1 MADAPTTAAPSVEAL
16 DALAERACRPPT
28 GISRAKQLRW
38 VAGELRTAL
47 ERGALAP
54 TAAGSLTLLFAPDT
68 LADYL
73 TAAERGLLR
82 RKPAARPDQASPAS
96 MRVREDCLRILGAL
110 GGITVTLP
118 DRNPPRVELRPMVA
132 ARPRSI
138 LLGHLEHSA
147 RPGRSESRSRI
158 LAIIGTVLDTGCRA
172 GELCALRTDDVDL
185 RHGTIRLTRLPQH
198 RNPRTT
204 PATMTVGLS
213 GPTRAA
219 MSHWLTV
226 RSRLVARDATEPLGP
241 GNETTEALWV
251 SIAPSGHPRPGL
263 PLHFRGL
270 ARAYARA
277 INDLNTEMAA
287 EPGWQPLPRRM
298 EQLRRAI
305 ELEPADPDGATLRR
319 TRTRTPATGAEATAP
334 DSQFGPMDDSVPQ
347 SVAAKRDR
355 SRRQVI

>member
-1 MADAPTTAAPSVEAL
+1 MADAPTTAAPCVEAL
-16 DALAERACRPPT
+16 DTLVERACEPPT
-28 GISRAKQLRW
+28 GRSRAKQLRW

-47 ERGALAP
+47 ERGAIAPMATGSLALLLAP
-54 TAAGSLTLLFAPDT
+54 ET

-73 TAAERGLLR
+73 TAAEHGLLR
-82 RKPAARPDQASPAS
+82 RKPAARPGQASPAS

-110 GGITVTLP
+110 AGITVILP
-118 DRNPPRVELRPMVA
+118 DRNPPPVELRPVVT

-147 RPGRSESRSRI
+147 RPDRSDSRSRI

-185 RHGTIRLTRLPQH
+185 HRGTIRLTRLPQH
-198 RNPRTT
+198 RNPHTT
-204 PATMTVGLS
+204 PATETVGLS
-213 GPTRAA
+213 RPTRAA
-219 MSHWLTV
+219 MRHWLTV
-226 RSRLVARDATEPLGP
+226 RSHLVARDTTQPLGP
-241 GNETTEALWV
+241 GNETTDALWV

-277 INDLNTEMAA
+277 IHDLNTEMAA
-287 EPGWQPLPRRM
+287 EPGWHPLPQRM

-305 ELEPADPDGATLRR
+305 ELEPAGPEGLTRPASPGRPCDPHRGRR
-319 TRTRTPATGAEATAP
+319 LPHHH
-334 DSQFGPMDDSVPQ
+334 
-347 SVAAKRDR
+347 
-355 SRRQVI
+355 RRLSPPRRP

>member
-1 MADAPTTAAPSVEAL
+1 MADAPTTAAPSAEAL
-16 DALAERACRPPT
+16 DALVERACEPPT
-28 GISRAKQLRW
+28 GRSRAKQLRW

-47 ERGALAP
+47 ERGAIVP
-54 TAAGSLTLLFAPDT
+54 TAAGSLALLFTPDT

-73 TAAERGLLR
+73 KAAEQGLLR
-82 RKPAARPDQASPAS
+82 RKPTARPGHASPAS
-96 MRVREDCLRILGAL
+96 MRVREDCLRILGARA
-110 GGITVTLP
+110 GITATIP
-118 DRNPPRVELRPMVA
+118 DRNPPPVELRPVVA
-132 ARPRSI
+132 ARPRSV

-185 RHGTIRLTRLPQH
+185 QRGTIRLTHLPQH
-198 RNPRTT
+198 RNPRTA

-219 MSHWLTV
+219 MRHWLTV
-226 RSRLVARDATEPLGP
+226 RGHLVARDTTEPVGP
-241 GNETTEALWV
+241 DNETTDALWV

-277 INDLNTEMAA
+277 INDLNTDMAA
-287 EPGWQPLPRRM
+287 EPGWHPLPQRM

-305 ELEPADPDGATLRR
+305 ELEPADPDGTALLRR
-319 TRTRTPATGAEATAP
+319 ARTPADDPKATTP
-334 DSQFGPMDDSVPQ
+334 DSRVSPMNRPS
-347 SVAAKRDR
+347 AA
-355 SRRQVI
+355 IGGNEA